1 MRKGSASGPKFA
13 EFFAGIG
20 LVRLALEESGWTLA
34 FANDIDPDKR
44 EMYDGHFKDAAE
56 HFDTTDI
63 HLLSTD
69 RIPTVE
75 LATASFPC
83 TDLSLAGGRLGFK
96 GRHSSTFWGFMRV
109 IEGMKERK
117 PPLILIENVF
127 GFLTSHGGSDFSS
140 AMKSLNDLGYYVDPF
155 ILDAKWF
162 VPQSRVRLFIVACN
176 QDLPQYST
184 TRTASHIRPAQLT
197 DFIQKH
203 PDIQWRLFDPLTP
216 PVNSSIKLKNIIENL
231 DSDHPAWWSKER
243 AEYLYNQMSDRH
255 KAIADRMIE
264 KHTWSYGTVFRRVR
278 KQSDG
283 SKRSMAELR
292 TDGIAGCLRTPR
304 GGSGRQI
311 LFKGGYGRFAA
322 RLLTPRECA
331 RLMGA
336 DDFEIVTPNNQA
348 LFGFGD
354 AVCVPAVKWIADHY
368 LNPALAEIKKSSS
381 MRKAIG
387 A

>member
-1 MRKGSASGPKFA
+1 M
-13 EFFAGIG
+13 
-20 LVRLALEESGWTLA
+20 ALEESGWVLA
-34 FANDIDPDKR
+34 FANDIDLDKR

-63 HLLSTD
+63 HLLAAD
-69 RIPTVE
+69 QVPAVE

-96 GRHSSTFWGFMRV
+96 GQHSSTFWGFMRV

-117 PPLILIENVF
+117 PPLVLIENVS
-127 GFLTSHGGSDFSS
+127 GFLTSHGGQDFHS
-140 AMKSLNDLGYYVDPF
+140 AMKALNDLGYFVDPF

-162 VPQSRVRLFIVACN
+162 VPQSRVRLFVVACN
-176 QDLPQYST
+176 QHLTQYRTST
-184 TRTASHIRPAQLT
+184 TESLVRPAQLT
-197 DFIQKH
+197 QFIARH
-203 PDIQWRLFDPLTP
+203 ADIQWRFFAPLTP
-216 PVNSSIKLKNIIENL
+216 PSNSLSKLKDIIEKL
-231 DSDHPAWWSKER
+231 DSDHPEWWSKER
-243 AEYLYNQMSDRH
+243 AEYLYNQMSKRH
-255 KAIADRMIE
+255 KAVADRMID

-278 KQSDG
+278 KQPDG

-292 TDGIAGCLRTPR
+292 ADGIAGCLRTPR

-311 LFKGGYGRFAA
+311 LFKAGYGKYAA

-336 DDFEIVTPNNQA
+336 DDFEIVTSKNQA

-368 LNPALAEIKKSSS
+368 LNPAISEIKQTTALK
-381 MRKAIG
+381 KAVG